1 LSICYLVYCNFAKF
15 FCKKA
20 NVGLN
25 KLRPNLFE
33 PLSMRNPLRSFLAS
47 LCLLSNALP
56 SSAQSVPDG
65 PKTRDITTLLVAE
78 LKRDCKQIVSAAIV
92 AIPNCTVA
100 AIRTAESPVRVLV
113 NGLPVQAS
121 IPPLL
126 IDVPGLGGKMFVE
139 MSSLF
144 TSLGYAVS
152 WNSTTQT
159 VSAKRND
166 YVVQMTLGQHRV
178 YRSVNGLPAN
188 ELWIEPGLA
197 PFLATSSATS
207 ATNRVLIPLAAVAEV
222 TGSDVQWEPKPL
234 PANYRTAIVT
244 RGSAYFYERQA
255 DGSGTDIM
263 HTEFTY
269 VPVDASGTAQR
280 NCPAPQVFDWSAR
293 FCADPL
299 AQANRQ
305 VYGNFPASYRARAQ
319 ALGMASALAQS
330 NAWPEAQ
337 FLRVADSVGLSGRS
351 TEAVLS
357 EMEANLE
364 VFGMPFDNHDISTPG
379 MFSVTGGSFN
389 SFTRSETVLPPFIMS
404 GRRQTD
410 QMVRNLYAM
419 LPESVRSTT
428 AFLMPDRVAQN
439 PRAYLDYIRSKQ
451 RVVLIGSFKGARS
464 IDAVGSNASALMQ
477 RQYQAMQ
484 TRQHREL
491 FKLRTTLA
499 LLESMKIPVINVF
512 YAMGDS
518 KTGFA
523 LTVRD
528 TLQTRLNQVL
538 QAAGLA
544 NLVSN
549 GSSTL
554 TWGADELAAVAF
566 AKLLP
571 ERKVYIEASNMSA
584 KHVWDALFTTQK
596 IIDEKLPTLNLKRVA
611 TPAEADIEVQ
621 ILNREPG
628 VFARYERG
636 EVGEGALAY
645 PPESAA
651 QAEFDA
657 QALHDELFVQKLRG
671 FDAARRA
678 RTVIIDARVPNGAW
692 DAKASTASTDWLVFS
707 AWGTFANNFALA
719 VAQAKVLHH
728 ARTVGA
734 AGGIPTNINVAANAR
749 RMYLEAVAHD
759 VYANG
764 YLHGQRGRANDGV
777 TSFKERLSSAGLSFV
792 HQQGYSAS
800 ATYSVFKI
808 LNTHVNEAM
817 KRQFSSLP
825 TNQSFQVN
833 AQFWR
838 TFESE
843 VHLYPVPAG
852 EILTPGLHRLTA
864 AGIPG
869 TTAPMTEV
877 LSPLHRATASDQV
890 VRVTLKSLLGLE
902 PGVR

>member
-1 LSICYLVYCNFAKF
+1 MKKPFCFYAFALTLV
-15 FCKKA
+15 
-20 NVGLN
+20 
-25 KLRPNLFE
+25 
-33 PLSMRNPLRSFLAS
+33 SLAPYS
-47 LCLLSNALP
+47 Q
-56 SSAQSVPDG
+56 AQSVPDG
-65 PKTRDITTLLVAE
+65 PKTRDINTLLVAE
-78 LKRDCKQIVSAAIV
+78 LTRDCKQIVNGGIV
-92 AIPNCTVA
+92 ALANCTLDA
-100 AIRTAESPVRVLV
+100 PARVVV
-113 NGLPVQAS
+113 NGTRIDAA

-126 IDVPGLGGKMFVE
+126 IDVPGVGGKMFVE

-144 TSLGYAVS
+144 TALGYSVS
-152 WNSTTQT
+152 WNAATQT

-166 YVVQMTLGQHRV
+166 YIVQMTLGQHRV

-188 ELWIEPGLA
+188 ELWLDAGLA

-207 ATNRVLIPLAAVAEV
+207 ATNRTLIPLAAVAEV
-222 TGSDVQWEPKPL
+222 TGSDVQWEPAPL
-234 PANYRTAIVT
+234 PANRRTAVVT
-244 RGSAYFYERQA
+244 RGSAYFYERQP

-269 VPVDASGTAQR
+269 VPADATGVSQR
-280 NCPAPQVFDWSAR
+280 NCPSPQIFDWAAR

-299 AQANRQ
+299 AQANRK

-319 ALGMASALAQS
+319 TIGMASALALS
-330 NAWPEAQ
+330 NAWPAEQ
-337 FLRVADSVGLSGRS
+337 FQHIADTVGLTGRS
-351 TEAVLS
+351 TESVLS

-364 VFGMPFDNHDISTPG
+364 IFGLPFDNHDISTPG
-379 MFSVTGGSFN
+379 MFSVTGGSFQ
-389 SFTRSETVLPPFIMS
+389 SFTRSEATLPPFIMS

-419 LPESVRSTT
+419 MPESIRAST
-428 AFLMPDRVAQN
+428 AFLMPDRVAQD

-464 IDAVGSNASALMQ
+464 ITAVGSNASALMQ

-499 LLESMKIPVINVF
+499 LVDSMKIPVTDVF

-518 KTGFA
+518 KTQFA
-523 LTVRD
+523 LNIRGE
-528 TLQTRLNQVL
+528 LQIRLNQVL
-538 QAAGLA
+538 QGAGLGA
-544 NLVSN
+544 LVSN

-571 ERKVYIEASNMSA
+571 LRKVYIEASNMDA
-584 KHVWDALFTTQK
+584 KHVWDALSTTST
-596 IIDEKLPTLNLKRVA
+596 IIAEKLPTLNLQRVFVA
-611 TPAEADIEVQ
+611 SEADFEVH

-628 VFARYERG
+628 VFTLFNQNQVSEA
-636 EVGEGALAY
+636 ALTY

-651 QAEFDA
+651 ASEFAA
-657 QALHDELFVQKLRG
+657 QAAHDDIFAAKLRG

-678 RTVIIDARVPNGAW
+678 RTVLIDARVPNGAW
-692 DAKASTASTDWLVFS
+692 DAKATTASTDWLVFS

-719 VAQAKVLHH
+719 VAQGKIAHH
-728 ARTVGA
+728 ARSVGA
-734 AGGIPTNINVAANAR
+734 AGGINANLNINANVR

-764 YLHGQRGRANDGV
+764 YLHGQRARANDGV
-777 TSFKERLSSAGLSFV
+777 TSFKERLSAAGVTFV
-792 HQQGYSAS
+792 HQQGYSANS
-800 ATYSVFKI
+800 TYTVFKT

-817 KRQFSSLP
+817 KRQFTSLSA
-825 TNQSFQVN
+825 NQNFQVS

-843 VHLYPVPAG
+843 VHLYPVGAG
-852 EILTPGLHRLTA
+852 EVLTPGLYRLSTS
-864 AGIPG
+864 GIPG
-869 TTAPMTEV
+869 TTAPMTEI
-877 LSPLHRATASDQV
+877 LSPLYRAVSTDQIT
-890 VRVTLKSLLGLE
+890 RVTLKSLLGQE